1 MRELGDDY
9 TYSAFIARIEEQK
22 KDMNP
27 AQKAGLKQRLD
38 LLHTF
43 TQPVAKLKLPHKVRS
58 IGEEQR
64 FAAGR
69 VTIIDLSDPFV
80 DAAMAGAIF
89 EICIRLFQRAEV
101 DTGKVLVVDEAHK
114 VSLLYSSLMFLLA
127 NWETQYLSDSSSPTG
142 LTRALLSLVRQQ
154 RHMSMRV
161 IVSTQGQNNLLKWCS
176 NDPQTFRRAHSS
188 AVRIHCTL

>member
-1 MRELGDDY
+1 M
-9 TYSAFIARIEEQK
+9 ARIDEHK

-38 LLHTF
+38 LLTTF
-43 TQPVAKLKLPHKVRS
+43 TQSTRSPKLPHNARS
-58 IGEEQR
+58 SISTVEEQR

-69 VTIIDLSDPFV
+69 VTIVDLSDPFV

-89 EICIRLFQRAEV
+89 EICIRLFQRANV

-114 VSLLYSSLMFLLA
+114 VPLPSSSPKVLQA
-127 NWETQYLSDSSSPTG
+127 NWEMQYLSEANSTPTG

-161 IVSTQGQNNLLKWCS
+161 IVSTQGQNHNLEWYS
-176 NDPQTFRRAHSS
+176 NDP
-188 AVRIHCTL
+188 